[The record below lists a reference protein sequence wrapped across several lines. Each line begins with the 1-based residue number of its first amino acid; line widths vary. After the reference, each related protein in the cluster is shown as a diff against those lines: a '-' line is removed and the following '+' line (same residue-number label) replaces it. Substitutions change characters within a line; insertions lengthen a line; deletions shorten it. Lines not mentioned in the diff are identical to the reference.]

1 MALEVIWGVLAA
13 AALIVALALLVL
25 LVALLRLMR
34 EARATLASG
43 TRLLALLE
51 AELPP
56 TLGHMRDLTA
66 KLDELA
72 DQLPPRLEHLDALLD
87 EGDETLAALR
97 SSAEAT
103 EQVVRVPLDA
113 MKRVQRGLRIGG
125 SGGRQRPDVSGAG
138 TARERERA

>member
-1 MALEVIWGVLAA
+1 MPEKIPEGQAQQSHPVRV
-13 AALIVALALLVL
+13 
-25 LVALLRLMR
+25 LVAEDDPAGR
-34 EARATLASG
+34 EL
-43 TRLLALLE
+43 LLALLE

-72 DQLPPRLEHLDALLD
+72 DELPPRLQHLDALLD

-113 MKRVQRGLRIGG
+113 MKRVRRGLRIGG
-125 SGGRQRPDVSGAG
+125 SGGRQRPDASGAG